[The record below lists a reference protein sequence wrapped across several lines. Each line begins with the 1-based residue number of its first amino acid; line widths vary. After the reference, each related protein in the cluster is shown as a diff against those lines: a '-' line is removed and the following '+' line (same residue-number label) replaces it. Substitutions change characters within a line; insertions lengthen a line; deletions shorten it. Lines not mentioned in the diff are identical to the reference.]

1 MNVGTKKKP
10 CLVLLHKRRVPEAA
24 IRGELPVRVCRDCHG
39 SFSGKKP
46 TLCKYAL
53 ANDMWLGRI
62 DPLLWKANLTHEMC
76 LALARTV
83 ATKVVLRSGQ
93 NQSHGSQNVNQWDH
107 VFQQSGL
114 VGSAIVFHNG
124 DATNAVESL
133 PPRKFN
139 DALAVTFC
147 THLPQAEGQEEGQ
160 SAVRSIAQFQLQKS
174 LFVEQADSLRETNT
188 VYAAGVSEINRELL
202 TEWLDQQVP
211 QPILDCV
218 VTVPVGEGGPGQM
231 RQEGP
236 AGATEQ
242 RTTPDEEPVVFAMEP
257 EVSDFNEGRND
268 VCSRIV
274 TLLQKL
280 EELEAAGARSV
291 AVEMEAFV
299 NEEQT
304 LVDHVGRQRILDLC
318 KEIHESCQ
326 KLSAGDLRRKLEEEL
341 RDAVMGKSRWF
352 LSSSS
357 SSGST
362 GTATG
367 GTGNEASA
375 SGVDVTTEATLPT
388 VSGVGVTTET
398 VLPTSQVA
406 ANRSGHLVV
415 ARGKKPLS
423 LWDWKIWTM
432 ARPRLWRYGDAGNL
446 FERETPLAT
455 SEWASCLLLREE
467 LEYSMH
473 DDDYE
478 SPVLNRFTGDW
489 VALHMMATVCR
500 LTDQRAA
507 SYTFLKNGGMAFA
520 KTIAG
525 LTAEK
530 LAQAA
535 RVSKDSGASFQQ
547 MLNNAGV
554 PREVKDAM
562 QAMHASSSAVLG
574 TDGHRQ
580 LCRHEGVA
588 YMETFGPPLIFVTP
602 NVADTQHPLLLIVQ
616 GEAIDLG
623 HVGSDM
629 EHTLPKYRDMLR
641 RLAQDPVAQV
651 VQFELLMRL
660 FLQHVLNVRP
670 ETLDCRRNSVRA
682 SCREWCSDGVAAAST
697 GAGML
702 GPVLAFR
709 GEILLFRNRV

>member
-357 SSGST
+357 SSGQL
-362 GTATG
+362 
-367 GTGNEASA
+367 EQQ
-375 SGVDVTTEATLPT
+375 
-388 VSGVGVTTET
+388 
-398 VLPTSQVA
+398 QVELA
-406 ANRSGHLVV
+406 
-415 ARGKKPLS
+415 
-423 LWDWKIWTM
+423 M
-432 ARPRLWRYGDAGNL
+432 RL
-446 FERETPLAT
+446 
-455 SEWASCLLLREE
+455 
-467 LEYSMH
+467 
-473 DDDYE
+473 
-478 SPVLNRFTGDW
+478 
-489 VALHMMATVCR
+489 
-500 LTDQRAA
+500 
-507 SYTFLKNGGMAFA
+507 
-520 KTIAG
+520 
-525 LTAEK
+525 
-530 LAQAA
+530 
-535 RVSKDSGASFQQ
+535 
-547 MLNNAGV
+547 
-554 PREVKDAM
+554 
-562 QAMHASSSAVLG
+562 
-574 TDGHRQ
+574 
-580 LCRHEGVA
+580 
-588 YMETFGPPLIFVTP
+588 
-602 NVADTQHPLLLIVQ
+602 PLL
-616 GEAIDLG
+616 E
-623 HVGSDM
+623 SM
-629 EHTLPKYRDMLR
+629 
-641 RLAQDPVAQV
+641 
-651 VQFELLMRL
+651 
-660 FLQHVLNVRP
+660 
-670 ETLDCRRNSVRA
+670 
-682 SCREWCSDGVAAAST
+682 
-697 GAGML
+697 
-702 GPVLAFR
+702 
-709 GEILLFRNRV
+709 

>member
-1 MNVGTKKKP
+1 
-10 CLVLLHKRRVPEAA
+10 LLHKRRVPDAA
-24 IRGELPVRVCRDCHG
+24 IRGDATVRVCRDCYG
-39 SFSGKKP
+39 CFSGKKP
-46 TLCKYAL
+46 TLCKFAL
-53 ANDMWLGRI
+53 ANDLWLGRI
-62 DPLLWKANLTHEMC
+62 DPLLWQANLTHEMC

-93 NQSHGSQNVNQWDH
+93 NQSHGSQSANQWDH
-107 VFQQSGL
+107 VLQQSGL

-124 DATNAVESL
+124 DATHAVESL

-147 THLPQAEGQEEGQ
+147 THLPQAQGQEEGQ
-160 SAVRSIAQFQLQKS
+160 AAVRSIAQFQLQKS
-174 LFVEQADSLRETNT
+174 LFVEQATSLRETNA
-188 VYAAGVSEINRELL
+188 VYAAGVTEINRELL

-211 QPILDCV
+211 QPVLDCV

-291 AVEMEAFV
+291 AVEMETFV
-299 NEEQT
+299 DEQQT

-357 SSGST
+357 SVSSGV
-362 GTATG
+362 ATG
-367 GTGNEASA
+367 GTEAA
-375 SGVDVTTEATLPT
+375 
-388 VSGVGVTTET
+388 VSGVGVTTEGA
-398 VLPTSQVA
+398 LPTSQVDS
-406 ANRSGHLVV
+406 NKPGHLVV

-455 SEWASCLLLREE
+455 NEWAASLLLREE
-467 LEYSMH
+467 LEYSM
-473 DDDYE
+473 DDHYK
-478 SPVLNRFTGDW
+478 SPVRNRFTGDW

-507 SYTFLKNGGMAFA
+507 SYSFLKNGGMAFA

-535 RVSKDSGASFQQ
+535 RVSKDTGASFQQ
-547 MLNNAGV
+547 I
-554 PREVKDAM
+554 R
-562 QAMHASSSAVLG
+562 
-574 TDGHRQ
+574 
-580 LCRHEGVA
+580 C
-588 YMETFGPPLIFVTP
+588 
-602 NVADTQHPLLLIVQ
+602 
-616 GEAIDLG
+616 
-623 HVGSDM
+623 
-629 EHTLPKYRDMLR
+629 
-641 RLAQDPVAQV
+641 
-651 VQFELLMRL
+651 
-660 FLQHVLNVRP
+660 
-670 ETLDCRRNSVRA
+670 
-682 SCREWCSDGVAAAST
+682 
-697 GAGML
+697 
-702 GPVLAFR
+702 
-709 GEILLFRNRV
+709 